1 MGIANRV
8 PRATLLGLAALLRV
22 VGPTSAA
29 AQPAS
34 RAESAAGSAAVTV
47 QQLDGT
53 KESTPPEP
61 VVAVPESAESLW
73 SRVRDARRIAAEER
87 RKALAMAPST
97 EGLTQSQLEIRG
109 GERNLSIYD
118 MQLLRGEATPA
129 IESFRNLTAS
139 TLAELRRKELWRV
152 WGNAIFHP
160 EAFDVLGEHGRAM
173 AELRRIQ
180 SLARF
185 KGLSS
190 AVKQCDALMR
200 EQDLGFEREMRR
212 MRDEVRDNPS
222 FARLSIEL
230 RQQAARD
237 ARQ

>member
-8 PRATLLGLAALLRV
+8 LRATLLSLVALLRI

-29 AQPAS
+29 AQPAPQP
-34 RAESAAGSAAVTV
+34 ESAAGSSPVTE
-47 QQLDGT
+47 QPDGT
-53 KESTPPEP
+53 KESPPAEP
-61 VVAVPESAESLW
+61 VIAVPESKERLW

-87 RKALAMAPST
+87 RKALVMTPST

-118 MQLLRGEATPA
+118 MQFLRGEATPA
-129 IESFRNLTAS
+129 IESFRKLTAS
-139 TLAELRRKELWRV
+139 TLADLRRNELRRV

-160 EAFDVLGEHGRAM
+160 EAFDLLSEHGRAM

-180 SLARF
+180 SLARL
-185 KGLSS
+185 KGHSGVVRQS
-190 AVKQCDALMR
+190 DALMR
-200 EQDLGFEREMRR
+200 EEALGFEREMRR

-222 FARLSIEL
+222 FARLSVEL